1 MSGKDPDDH
10 YGSSSHAAHNTWIK
24 GHSPDNPTHQN
35 VIQKQPTSKE
45 NPPNQASF
53 SASSDGQNN
62 NLATKN
68 RTSSSSSRDDDD
80 KDNVSNGQDSHTA
93 GTETRDS
100 RSLPDKVNALKLAD
114 NPDSTGPAKDTS
126 SSSSD
131 DQQNNHTS
139 RDQDSGDPS
148 DAESKDSRPDLN
160 PKSDSQLKKDSG
172 DPKGARDKD
181 SGPPRNEMGQRR
193 ASDSEDSGHPSD
205 SKDKYSGPPDNTSK
219 SQSTQDSGDPK
230 GARGQDSGPPTN
242 ELGKRRGRADSQDSD
257 PLLNNKKQQGFQRQ
271 RSDSQDAASSSSD
284 GQQANHVSDDHDADE
299 PPETQDIG
307 EFQIKVDWTEP
318 FPERWR
324 AKLQKAIQT
333 WLGSL
338 DGTFTAHSVE
348 LKKDQSRAEVQ
359 ITPSSALGVLKNHP
373 KASLK
378 IKDIK
383 DGKDK
388 KDKEVTATIFLDC
401 PKSKPVP
408 QKSTMKES
416 RASSPQ
422 VNNPMSVTSADTDT
436 TNNVENVAPSDKS
449 PLILPLHLS
458 WYIYNA
464 YKKELETIG
473 KRHGVTFS
481 AQVLISV
488 NATEN
493 PRPDSVSKATD
504 EFEELVQGCM
514 SSFSDATVHHNDM
527 DADIVKNAID
537 SIKSQKTKLMFT
549 LTDSDGLFLGPKK
562 FTDMIKEETRGERGE
577 SQSNSRPIPM
587 NIDSNAYLMGVDSSF
602 PPQSRPS
609 LLMST
614 QDLPTQL
621 EMDKVYW
628 DLMKLSYEE
637 QLSDLEAKYGVSF
650 TADLQ
655 KNVVKVQARSKGDQ
669 HVNLE
674 GHAVRALT
682 NLYQKLAS
690 AAVSCELS
698 KPADQTDVRSA
709 VEKLQQ
715 RYCVVAAERLSR
727 LRLAGLPEHLGPAI
741 AETEKILQRKVFDDK
756 MKTLIGYSE
765 DIPYARGIK
774 LNQMPDYGAG
784 AAGGADLDE
793 RVNFRSQIKRESS
806 FSEDSKGNSGHDS
819 KDAAAEEDKCVICM
833 DSFTDKQKLKCG
845 HEFCR
850 DCLKQSVESLGS
862 ICPVCKEVFGKL
874 EGNQPKGT
882 MQVNKSSLSLP
893 GYPHCGS
900 IEIYYNIPNGTQ
912 TTKHPNP
919 GKPYHGTTR
928 RAYLPDNHEGKEVL
942 ALLQRAFDQKLIFT
956 VGTSTTSG
964 LENVVTWNDI
974 HHKTSPYGGAQS
986 YGYPDPDYLKR
997 VKDELKAK
1005 GIE

>member
-10 YGSSSHAAHNTWIK
+10 AQGPSSHAARDTWLK
-24 GHSPDNPTHQN
+24 HLTPDDPIYQN
-35 VIQKQPTSKE
+35 VIQTQPTSIK
-45 NPPNQASF
+45 NSPIQAS
-53 SASSDGQNN
+53 SPASSDGQKI
-62 NLATKN
+62 NLVLKC
-68 RTSSSSSRDDDD
+68 RTSLSSSRDDDDD

-181 SGPPRNEMGQRR
+181 SGPPRNELGQRR

-205 SKDKYSGPPDNTSK
+205 SKDKYSGPQDNTSK

-242 ELGKRRGRADSQDSD
+242 EMGKRRDRADSQDSD
-257 PLLNNKKQQGFQRQ
+257 PSLNNKKQQGFQRQ

-348 LKKDQSRAEVQ
+348 LKKDQSCAEVQ

-388 KDKEVTATIFLDC
+388 KDKEVTATICLDC

-473 KRHGVTFS
+473 KRHGVIFS

-562 FTDMIKEETRGERGE
+562 FTDMIKEETRRGE
-577 SQSNSRPIPM
+577 GQSNSRSIPM

-602 PPQSRPS
+602 PPQSRPT
-609 LLMST
+609 LDMNT
-614 QDLPTQL
+614 RDLPTQL
-621 EMDKVYW
+621 EMDEVHW

-637 QLSDLEAKYGVSF
+637 QLSELEAKYGVSF

-682 NLYQKLAS
+682 HLYQKLAS
-690 AAVSCELS
+690 AAVSCELR

-709 VEKLQQ
+709 MEKLQQ

-727 LRLAGLPEHLGPAI
+727 WTLTGLPEHLGPAI

-756 MKTLIGYSE
+756 MKKLIGYSE
-765 DIPYARGIK
+765 DIPYARRIK
-774 LNQMPDYGAG
+774 LNQIPDYGAG

-793 RVNFRSQIKRESS
+793 RVNFREQIKRESS

-833 DSFTDKQKLKCG
+833 DSFTDKEKLKCG

-850 DCLKQSVESLGS
+850 DCLKQSVESMGS

-882 MQVNKSSLSLP
+882 MQN
-893 GYPHCGS
+893 
-900 IEIYYNIPNGTQ
+900 
-912 TTKHPNP
+912 KHPNP
-919 GKPYHGTTR
+919 GKPYYGTTR

-964 LENVVTWNDI
+964 LENTVTWNDI
-974 HHKTSPYGGAQS
+974 HHKTSQFGGAQS